1 MIKRD
6 KITIIGVPASPY
18 TRKMLAVLRF
28 KNIDYSVIWGNP
40 NQILDSMGLKVPK
53 PTLLPV
59 MILNKNENDQ
69 AVCDSTPIIR
79 ELDSIYKQRNIIPE
93 NKALAFLNSILED
106 FGDEWV
112 TKYMF
117 HYRWHFKDDIEN
129 AGNILPLLH
138 SVNIDKKSHKD
149 FKKYISELQ
158 ISRLWVV
165 GSNKKTAPIIE
176 RSYKRFLSLLDN
188 HFESL
193 PFLLGDRPSS
203 SDFAF
208 YGQMTQLLGFDPT
221 SRSLALD
228 LSPRSLAWV
237 DIMEDLSGLDIK
249 SKNFVAIEKLPKTLF
264 SIFEE
269 ISRGYVPAMI
279 ANSKAYNNGE
289 EIWKTNIDDEI
300 WEQKTFP
307 YQVKC
312 LDWIR
317 DEFNNLEE
325 DDKTK
330 VLDFLTE
337 TGCEKLL
344 RDKE

>member
-79 ELDSIYKQRNIIPE
+79 ELDAIYKQRNIIPE

-138 SVNIDKKSHKD
+138 SVNLDKKSHKD
-149 FKKYISELQ
+149 FKKYITDLQ

-165 GSNKKTAPIIE
+165 GSNEKTADIIE
-176 RSYKRFLSLLDN
+176 RSYKRFLALLEN
-188 HFESL
+188 HFENT
-193 PFLLGDRPSS
+193 PFLLGDKPLS

-208 YGQMTQLLGFDPT
+208 YGQMTQLIGFDPT
-221 SRSLALD
+221 SREIALE
-228 LSPRSLAWV
+228 LSPRSVAWV
-237 DIMEDLSGLDIK
+237 DIMEDLSGFNEDSSHLL
-249 SKNFVAIEKLPKTLF
+249 SIENLPETTF

-269 ISRGYVPAMI
+269 LSHGYVPAMI
-279 ANSKAYNNGE
+279 ANSIAFKEGKE
-289 EIWKTNIDDEI
+289 TWSTKIDDQM

-307 YQVKC
+307 YQAKC
-312 LDWIR
+312 LEWIR
-317 DEFNNLEE
+317 DEFNELDQ

-330 VLDFLTE
+330 VFNFLKE

-344 RDKE
+344 IGKE

>member
-1 MIKRD
+1 
-6 KITIIGVPASPY
+6 
-18 TRKMLAVLRF
+18 
-28 KNIDYSVIWGNP
+28 
-40 NQILDSMGLKVPK
+40 
-53 PTLLPV
+53 
-59 MILNKNENDQ
+59 
-69 AVCDSTPIIR
+69 
-79 ELDSIYKQRNIIPE
+79 
-93 NKALAFLNSILED
+93 
-106 FGDEWV
+106 
-112 TKYMF
+112 MF

-249 SKNFVAIEKLPKTLF
+249 SKNFVEIEQLPKTLF

-279 ANSKAYNNGE
+279 ANSKAYNNGQ

-317 DEFNNLEE
+317 DEFTNLEE

-330 VLDFLTE
+330 VLNFLTE

>member
-1 MIKRD
+1 MKNRD

-79 ELDSIYKQRNIIPE
+79 ELDAIYKQRNIIPE

-269 ISRGYVPAMI
+269 CQHQDAVQTHPIVCSASHCYF
-279 ANSKAYNNGE
+279 Y
-289 EIWKTNIDDEI
+289 
-300 WEQKTFP
+300 
-307 YQVKC
+307 
-312 LDWIR
+312 
-317 DEFNNLEE
+317 
-325 DDKTK
+325 
-330 VLDFLTE
+330 
-337 TGCEKLL
+337 
-344 RDKE
+344 

>member
-1 MIKRD
+1 MKNRD

-79 ELDSIYKQRNIIPE
+79 ELDTIYKQRNIITE

-249 SKNFVAIEKLPKTLF
+249 SKNFVEIEQLPKTLF

-279 ANSKAYNNGE
+279 ANSKAYNNGQ

-317 DEFNNLEE
+317 DEFTNLEE
-325 DDKTK
+325 DD
-330 VLDFLTE
+330 
-337 TGCEKLL
+337 
-344 RDKE
+344 

>member
-1 MIKRD
+1 MSLPNPLVVL
-6 KITIIGVPASPY
+6 GAPGSPY
-18 TRKMLAVLRF
+18 TRKMLSYLRY
-28 KNIDYSVIWGNP
+28 KRIPHKMIWGDP
-40 NQILDSMGLKVPK
+40 SKYLDQEGIEKPK
-53 PTLLPV
+53 PGLLPTF
-59 MILNKNENDQ
+59 ILPDENGNLK
-69 AVCDSTPIIR
+69 AVTDSTPLIR
-79 ELDSIYKQRNIIPE
+79 RIDKEVSERSTIPSDP
-93 NKALAFLNSILED
+93 ALAFINYLIED
-106 FGDEWV
+106 FADEWG

-165 GSNKKTAPIIE
+165 GPNEKTAPIIE

-237 DIMEDLSGLDIK
+237 DIMEDLSGLDLSLIH
-249 SKNFVAIEKLPKTLF
+249 I
-264 SIFEE
+264 
-269 ISRGYVPAMI
+269 
-279 ANSKAYNNGE
+279 
-289 EIWKTNIDDEI
+289 
-300 WEQKTFP
+300 
-307 YQVKC
+307 
-312 LDWIR
+312 
-317 DEFNNLEE
+317 
-325 DDKTK
+325 
-330 VLDFLTE
+330 
-337 TGCEKLL
+337 
-344 RDKE
+344 